1 MAVRGAAASRRRL
14 RRRVALIGFVVGL
27 RRRRASWPCS
37 AGAARATPCVTG
49 VLVGALV
56 AVIGAIVVA
65 LLPTSS
71 HGPPGQH

>member
-14 RRRVALIGFVVGL
+14 RRRVALI
-27 RRRRASWPCS
+27 
-37 AGAARATPCVTG
+37 AGAIGLVLGAVLALLGGGGAGHAAVTG
-49 VLVGALV
+49 ILVGAIA
-56 AVIGAIVVA
+56 AVVGWGVVV

>member
-14 RRRVALIGFVVGL
+14 RNRVAIIGFVAGLVVGAVL
-27 RRRRASWPCS
+27 ALLGGG
-37 AGAARATPCVTG
+37 GAIDAVLTG
-49 VLVGALV
+49 VFVGALA

>member
-14 RRRVALIGFVVGL
+14 RRRVALTALV
-27 RRRRASWPCS
+27 
-37 AGAARATPCVTG
+37 AGIVLGATLALLGGGGAGDAAVTG
-49 VLVGALV
+49 VLVGAIA
-56 AVIGAIVVA
+56 AVIGWGVVA

>member
-14 RRRVALIGFVVGL
+14 RRRVALICFGVGAL
-27 RRRRASWPCS
+27 V
-37 AGAARATPCVTG
+37 GAALAVLGGGGAGDALVTA

-56 AVIGAIVVA
+56 GAVGATVVA
-65 LLPTSS
+65 VLPTSS

>member
-14 RRRVALIGFVVGL
+14 RRKVALVGFAVGL
-27 RRRRASWPCS
+27 VLGVVLALLGGGGVGD
-37 AGAARATPCVTG
+37 AVVTG
-49 VLVGALV
+49 ILVGAIA
-56 AVIGAIVVA
+56 AVIGFGVVA

>member
-14 RRRVALIGFVVGL
+14 RNRVAVIGFVAGLVVGAVL
-27 RRRRASWPCS
+27 ALLGGG
-37 AGAARATPCVTG
+37 GAIDAVLTG
-49 VLVGALV
+49 VFVGALA

>member
-14 RRRVALIGFVVGL
+14 RRRVAILAGGIGLALGVVLALLGGG
-27 RRRRASWPCS
+27 S
-37 AGAARATPCVTG
+37 AVDAVVTG
-49 VLVGALV
+49 VLVGAIA
-56 AVIGAIVVA
+56 AVIGWGVVV

>member
-14 RRRVALIGFVVGL
+14 RNRVAVIGFVAGL
-27 RRRRASWPCS
+27 VL
-37 AGAARATPCVTG
+37 GAVLALLGGGGAIDAVLTG
-49 VLVGALV
+49 VFVGALV

>member
-14 RRRVALIGFVVGL
+14 RRRVALVAGGIGLVLGVVLALLGGGG
-27 RRRRASWPCS
+27 
-37 AGAARATPCVTG
+37 AGDAVVTG
-49 VLVGALV
+49 VLVGAIA
-56 AVIGAIVVA
+56 AVIGWGVVA

>member
-14 RRRVALIGFVVGL
+14 RRRVALVAGGAGLILGVVLALAGGG
-27 RRRRASWPCS
+27 S
-37 AGAARATPCVTG
+37 AGDAAFTG
-49 VLVGALV
+49 VLVGAIA
-56 AVIGAIVVA
+56 AVIGWGVVA

>member
-14 RRRVALIGFVVGL
+14 RRRVALI
-27 RRRRASWPCS
+27 
-37 AGAARATPCVTG
+37 AGAIGLVLGAVLALLGGGGAGDAAVTG
-49 VLVGALV
+49 ILVGAIA
-56 AVIGAIVVA
+56 AVVGWGVVV

>member
-14 RRRVALIGFVVGL
+14 RRRVALVAGAVGL
-27 RRRRASWPCS
+27 VLGAVLALLGGGG
-37 AGAARATPCVTG
+37 AGDAVFTG
-49 VLVGALV
+49 ILAGTIA
-56 AVIGAIVVA
+56 AVIGWGVVA

>member
-14 RRRVALIGFVVGL
+14 RNRVAIVGFVAGLVVGAVL
-27 RRRRASWPCS
+27 ALLGGGS
-37 AGAARATPCVTG
+37 AIDAVLTG
-49 VLVGALV
+49 VFVGALV

>member
-14 RRRVALIGFVVGL
+14 RNRVAIIGFVAGLVVGAVL
-27 RRRRASWPCS
+27 ALLGGGGPID
-37 AGAARATPCVTG
+37 AVLTG
-49 VLVGALV
+49 VFVGALV